1 MASGDFATDNLHV
14 SDPSGHI
21 DLTLDLDGGCRVGS
35 LTVDGVEVLAGSGV
49 RTGVRTRGGA
59 YTSGAV
65 KSAPCVSRR
74 GDVLTVDSIVY
85 GDGALAYIES
95 WRFEP
100 CGDAIVWTITSNTG
114 TALARV
120 EDRFVPQWDFAAMD
134 TWKGGILDNGGM
146 VWCKYL
152 RAEDDTCGV
161 HTGGI
166 TLWNPDRSGALRIE
180 TSAGGVMH
188 QKFSHGK
195 NGVFTIKHIPASGP
209 LQMRYDLSR
218 CVGGR
223 EDVFAPYIVE
233 GGDTVTV
240 RLSYVDYQKRLHGI
254 GRRLCRPGGGHAACG
269 PTVTSDC
276 AVRPIGRC
284 WAVWPA
290 PSPHMRPHAR
300 GRWTPAYWRAPPGHC
315 S

>member
-1 MASGDFATDNLHV
+1 MLCVFAAMASGDFATDNLHV

-100 CGDAIVWTITSNTG
+100 CG
-114 TALARV
+114 
-120 EDRFVPQWDFAAMD
+120 
-134 TWKGGILDNGGM
+134 
-146 VWCKYL
+146 
-152 RAEDDTCGV
+152 V

-218 CVGGR
+218 CVGDR

-276 AVRPIGRC
+276 AVRPRGRC

-290 PSPHMRPHAR
+290 PSPHNRPHAR

>member
-1 MASGDFATDNLHV
+1 MLCVFAAMAPGDFATDNLHV
-14 SDPSGHI
+14 SGPSGHI

-35 LTVDGVEVLAGSGV
+35 LTVDSVEVLAGSGV

-100 CGDAIVWTITSNTG
+100 CG
-114 TALARV
+114 
-120 EDRFVPQWDFAAMD
+120 
-134 TWKGGILDNGGM
+134 
-146 VWCKYL
+146 
-152 RAEDDTCGV
+152 V

-166 TLWNPDRSGALRIE
+166 TVWNPDRPGALRIE

-240 RLSYVDYQKRLHGI
+240 RLSYVDYQKRPSRHRPTAAPPWRWTCGVRA
-254 GRRLCRPGGGHAACG
+254 GCHFRLCSKAERALLGRMASALSAYAA
-269 PTVTSDC
+269 
-276 AVRPIGRC
+276 
-284 WAVWPA
+284 
-290 PSPHMRPHAR
+290 AR
-300 GRWTPAYWRAPPGHC
+300 TGSVDASVLASAARAL
-315 S
+315 